1 MIRWFAAL
9 ALALLVAGCSTAGY
23 RPPPGDQ
30 SEPVHADSGGGGGG
44 GGSM

>member
-1 MIRWFAAL
+1 MSRL
-9 ALALLVAGCSTAGY
+9 AVFALLGFLTLAACAGMGY

-30 SEPVHADSGGGGGG
+30 SGPVHGETGGGG